1 MKGYYRSQ
9 ESSFRQIVSFDTKP
23 GAKSLLKINVVLKV
37 HSLAELLFLKGEIII
52 KCLRRRLSWL
62 FVFNLIIRLNF
73 GPTFVEQIFN
83 YSLNY
88 TKRCFNFLST
98 ASNSNHWQVNRIM
111 FSSNYYTSSVWIRTM
126 ITNIYI
132 MKLHSAGYFFL

>member
-52 KCLRRRLSWL
+52 KCLRRRLS
-62 FVFNLIIRLNF
+62 
-73 GPTFVEQIFN
+73 
-83 YSLNY
+83 
-88 TKRCFNFLST
+88 
-98 ASNSNHWQVNRIM
+98 
-111 FSSNYYTSSVWIRTM
+111 
-126 ITNIYI
+126 
-132 MKLHSAGYFFL
+132 